1 MLIDRGRS
9 RSNHCAALGRV
20 KPPPGT
26 KMPWTWNK
34 RFEEL
39 IKMTMLTKAMKI
51 RMGTAAAVLAAALTS
66 CVSNE
71 VAQPV
76 PEDIPITYSVLQKSM
91 GTRAAVTVT
100 TYPTGIPFGSFAY
113 YLPSGK
119 TWRDDKKDAHIYIDN
134 DKVTYDEQGTN
145 SFAANSWHS
154 EMVHYWPKTG
164 TLTFFSYSPYDALQG
179 NISCTPENGLMIN
192 SWTAGREPG
201 DAEGTG
207 TGVDLM
213 IAQSVN
219 QTGNTSSVGG
229 YQAGVPTAF
238 QHICCQ
244 VEVQAKL
251 SAAEEDNKD
260 KKTYTVNSVSF
271 NNLWTKANYS
281 SNVGTW
287 SGHSDLEHPSY
298 TINGTEG
305 QTLDLNGSPSTVFP
319 SMIVIPQNLLEASG
333 SSAREAPSISI
344 DYTPKG
350 GDRSTVKK
358 PLANGHNDIWRP
370 GKKYVITIIFSV
382 DEAYIEFKTSVNG
395 WGTDVN
401 PDDITIGN

>member
-1 MLIDRGRS
+1 
-9 RSNHCAALGRV
+9 
-20 KPPPGT
+20 
-26 KMPWTWNK
+26 
-34 RFEEL
+34 
-39 IKMTMLTKAMKI
+39 MTMLTKAMKI
-51 RMGTAAAVLAAALTS
+51 RIGTAAAVLAAVLTS

-76 PEDIPITYSVLQKSM
+76 SEDIPITYSVLQKSM
-91 GTRAAVTVT
+91 ATRSAVSGI
-100 TYPTGIPFGSFAY
+100 TYPQGVPFGSFAY
-113 YLPSGK
+113 YLPAGK
-119 TWRDDKKDAHIYIDN
+119 TWRDDKEYARIYIDN
-134 DKVTYDEQGTN
+134 DEVTYDKQGTN
-145 SFAANSWHS
+145 SFAPNSWHS
-154 EMVHYWPKTG
+154 EIVHYWPKTG
-164 TLTFFSYSPYDALQG
+164 TLTFFSYSPYDELQG
-179 NISCTPENGLMIN
+179 KISCSPENGLMIN
-192 SWTAGREPG
+192 SWTAGMEPG

-219 QTGNTSSVGG
+219 QTGNTSSVSG
-229 YQAGVPTAF
+229 YKAGVSTAF

-287 SGHSDLEHPSY
+287 IGHSDLEHPSY

-305 QTLDLNGSPSTVFP
+305 QTLDLKGSPSRVFP

-333 SSAREAPSISI
+333 SSAREAPSITI
-344 DYTPKG
+344 EYTPKG
-350 GDRSTVKK
+350 GDRTTVTKL
-358 PLANGHNDIWRP
+358 LANGHNDIWKP
-370 GKKYVITIIFSV
+370 GRKYLITIIFSV
-382 DEAYIEFKTSVNG
+382 DEAYIEFATSVKG
-395 WGTDVN
+395 WETGGN
-401 PDDITIGN
+401 RDDITIGN

>member
-1 MLIDRGRS
+1 
-9 RSNHCAALGRV
+9 
-20 KPPPGT
+20 
-26 KMPWTWNK
+26 
-34 RFEEL
+34 
-39 IKMTMLTKAMKI
+39 MTMLTKAMKI
-51 RMGTAAAVLAAALTS
+51 RMWTAVAVLAAALTS

-91 GTRAAVTVT
+91 ATRSAVTGT
-100 TYPTGIPFGSFAY
+100 TYPQNVPFGSFAY

-119 TWRDDKKDAHIYIDN
+119 TWRDNKSEAQLYINNNKVAYDKD
-134 DKVTYDEQGTN
+134 GTN
-145 SFAANSWHS
+145 SFAPNSWHS
-154 EMVHYWPKTG
+154 EIVHYWPKTG
-164 TLTFFSYSPYDALQG
+164 TLTFFSYSPFEKLQG
-179 NISCTPENGLMIN
+179 VISCSKENGLKID
-192 SWTAGREPG
+192 SWTAAMNPG
-201 DAEGTG
+201 DAAEGG

-219 QTGNTSSVGG
+219 QSGNSASASG
-229 YQAGVPTAF
+229 YKAGVPTAF

-251 SAAEEDNKD
+251 SAAEDDNKD

-287 SGHSDLEHPSY
+287 IGHSDLKHPSY
-298 TINGTEG
+298 TINGTEV
-305 QTLDLNGSPSTVFP
+305 QLDLNGSPSKVFP

-333 SSAREAPSISI
+333 SSAREAPSITI
-344 DYTPKG
+344 EYTPKG
-350 GDRSTVKK
+350 GDRTTVTKL
-358 PLANGHNDIWRP
+358 LANGHNDIWRP

-382 DEAYIEFKTSVNG
+382 DEAYIEFGTSVNDWETG
-395 WGTDVN
+395 VN